1 MAFFRAVSW
10 EDVKLSR
17 RSFGVARNTHT
28 AKRIGSI
35 GQDHLRMW
43 SVWSDLERIPRC
55 IFPHALGV
63 LACWTISWNLSKK
76 CFVSG
81 FRCCQVALKLQKCI
95 QNQPS
100 AKLLCLCSFP
110 LTHSSCV
117 AVCPTS
123 QAFSALCQE
132 TIKKKKKSIFMF
144 HLMPLSVT
152 GLLLWPIKGA
162 DWLPLSLLQTC
173 CVTFPRCKHGSV
185 CVGMMKTLII
195 WPPRGADV

>member
-1 MAFFRAVSW
+1 M

-43 SVWSDLERIPRC
+43 SVWSDLECIPRC
-55 IFPHALGV
+55 IFQHALGV

-76 CFVSG
+76 CFVLG

-132 TIKKKKKSIFMF
+132 TIKKKKKYF
-144 HLMPLSVT
+144 HVPFNAALCYGPVAVAH
-152 GLLLWPIKGA
+152 KGSRLA
-162 DWLPLSLLQTC
+162 SPVITS
-173 CVTFPRCKHGSV
+173 
-185 CVGMMKTLII
+185 
-195 WPPRGADV
+195 DVLCDVSPM